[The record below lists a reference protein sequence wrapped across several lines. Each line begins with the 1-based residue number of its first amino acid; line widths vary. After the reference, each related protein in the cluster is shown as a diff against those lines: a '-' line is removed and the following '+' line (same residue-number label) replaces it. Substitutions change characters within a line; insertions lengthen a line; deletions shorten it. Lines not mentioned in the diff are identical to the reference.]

1 MYSDLISEKKLYSLD
16 IPKTIVPTP
25 DNFDYE
31 TGFIQRYIV
40 QKANDINGFVYE
52 VDLNTYQDLL
62 ENPYW
67 LVYSMR
73 WRLTGPIDPTYKEDG
88 SLNDMGVR
96 ASNRASIVLASN
108 LIKNAG
114 LYFPNILQ
122 FYK

>member
-1 MYSDLISEKKLYSLD
+1 MYNDLISEKKLYSLD

-25 DNFDYE
+25 DSFDYE
-31 TGFIQRYIV
+31 NGFIQRYIV
-40 QKANDINGFVYE
+40 QKANDITGFVYE

-73 WRLTGPIDPTYKEDG
+73 WRLTGPIDPTYREDG
-88 SLNDMGVR
+88 TLNDMGVR
-96 ASNRASIVLASN
+96 GSNRASIGLASN

-122 FYK
+122 FHK